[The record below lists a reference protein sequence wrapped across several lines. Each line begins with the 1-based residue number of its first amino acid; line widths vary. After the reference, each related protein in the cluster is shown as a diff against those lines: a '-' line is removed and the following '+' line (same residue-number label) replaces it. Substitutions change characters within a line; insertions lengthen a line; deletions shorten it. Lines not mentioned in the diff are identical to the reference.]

1 MYHKYYYRVYVTVTN
16 CCIIN
21 IITSD
26 IDECADDSGGCAH
39 VCVNEVGS
47 YSCSCRSGYQL
58 ANDGRGCAE
67 EDIDECAED
76 TSNCSQICTNTIGSY
91 SCSCISGY
99 HIGRDGHEC
108 EGIGPISNKE
118 IC

>member
-1 MYHKYYYRVYVTVTN
+1 MTWYHKYYYRVYVTVIN

-21 IITSD
+21 ITTSD
-26 IDECADDSGGCAH
+26 IDECAEGSDGCAH
-39 VCVNEVGS
+39 ICVNEVGS
-47 YSCSCRSGYQL
+47 YSCSCHSGYQL

-99 HIGRDGHEC
+99 HIGRDGHKC
-108 EGIGPISNKE
+108 EGCWPYI
-118 IC
+118 

>member
-1 MYHKYYYRVYVTVTN
+1 M
-16 CCIIN
+16 
-21 IITSD
+21 
-26 IDECADDSGGCAH
+26 
-39 VCVNEVGS
+39 NEVGS